1 MVLMSYPESVN
12 WRYYLVAIFAGNEES
27 AIGIANEQA
36 ICQPSRFL
44 LGQMQLT
51 GTEKKAIMVE

>member
-1 MVLMSYPESVN
+1 MVLMSYPESVI
-12 WRYYLVAIFAGNEES
+12 WRYFLVAIFVGNEEG

-44 LGQMQLT
+44 LG
-51 GTEKKAIMVE
+51 